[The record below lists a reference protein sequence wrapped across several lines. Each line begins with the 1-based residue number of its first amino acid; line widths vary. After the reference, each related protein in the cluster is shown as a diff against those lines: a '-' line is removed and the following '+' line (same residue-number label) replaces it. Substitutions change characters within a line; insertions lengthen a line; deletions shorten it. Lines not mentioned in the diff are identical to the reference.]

1 MQQKQENPN
10 PAQLLGC
17 LAQPAGGSSLEQPGD
32 IALGATAR
40 EAGAGQERRR
50 LAREVMELSGPAIGE
65 QLLWTAVQM
74 TALIIVGRLGP
85 EAIAAVGVSNQLN
98 WLLTSGFFAL
108 GSGTTTLV
116 SRFIGSGDRALA
128 YEATRQAIV
137 VALGVAILVV
147 ACGFV
152 LTPQLL
158 WFMGAAPDVSPLA
171 SQYLRLSLVASL
183 FLSINTCYAAALR
196 GSGDTKTPFKVG
208 LAGALFNILV
218 MWLLVYGR
226 FGLPQM
232 GVAGAGLGLIISYAL
247 IFGVYSGLFA
257 RDRLAI
263 RLSMLGY
270 RFDTALVRRLLA
282 VGLPAA
288 LEQLLMSG
296 GMTVFARL
304 VMSLGTI
311 AYASHQVSANITSLS
326 YMTGMGF
333 SMAATT
339 LVGRSLGEDRP
350 DRAEAYARMTQRIGI
365 LMMSALAAGFFL
377 LGPILVRFYT
387 DEAEIIQQGAM
398 ILKIAAFA
406 QPAIASYSILAG
418 ALRGAGDT
426 RYPLYI
432 TFAGIWTMRIGTAYV
447 LVNTFHMG
455 LTGVWLAVNL
465 DQWVRTLLVMLRF
478 GSGRWKTVRV

>member
-1 MQQKQENPN
+1 MQPEQADAKATSV
-10 PAQLLGC
+10 AQNRQS
-17 LAQPAGGSSLEQPGD
+17 LAA
-32 IALGATAR
+32 
-40 EAGAGQERRR
+40 
-50 LAREVMELSGPAIGE
+50 EVIQLSGPAIGE

-98 WLLTSGFFAL
+98 WLFTSGFFAL

-116 SRFIGSGDRALA
+116 ARFIGSGDRALA
-128 YEATRQAIV
+128 SEATRQAIV
-137 VALGVAILVV
+137 VALLVAVLVV
-147 ACGFV
+147 AVAFV
-152 LTPQLL
+152 FTPQVL
-158 WFMGAAPDVSPLA
+158 WFMGAAPEVSPLA
-171 SQYLRLSLVASL
+171 SQYLRLSLIASL

-208 LAGALFNILV
+208 LAGALFNIGV

-226 FGLPQM
+226 FGFPKM

-247 IFGVYSGLFA
+247 VFCVYSVLFA
-257 RDRLAI
+257 RDVLGI
-263 RLSMLGY
+263 RLTMRGY
-270 RFDTALVRRLLA
+270 RLDMGLVRRLLS

-311 AYASHQVSANITSLS
+311 AYASHQVSMNITSLS

-333 SMAATT
+333 AMAATT

-350 DRAEAYARMTQRIGI
+350 DRAEAYGKMTQRIGVITMSI
-365 LMMSALAAGFFL
+365 LAVGFFT
-377 LGPILVRFYT
+377 LGPYLVRFYT
-387 DEAEIIQQGAM
+387 NEAEIIRSGAM
-398 ILKIAAFA
+398 VLKIAAFA

-432 TFAGIWTMRIGTAYV
+432 TFAGIWTIRIGAAYL
-447 LVNTFHMG
+447 LVNSFGMG
-455 LTGVWLAVNL
+455 LAGVWVAVNL
-465 DQWVRTLLVMLRF
+465 DQWVRTALVILRF
-478 GSGRWKTVRV
+478 RSGRWKMAKV

>member
-1 MQQKQENPN
+1 MQAEQVD
-10 PAQLLGC
+10 AQ
-17 LAQPAGGSSLEQPGD
+17 
-32 IALGATAR
+32 ALSAA
-40 EAGAGQERRR
+40 QERRG
-50 LAREVMELSGPAIGE
+50 LAAEVIQLSGPAIGE

-85 EAIAAVGVSNQLN
+85 EAIAAVGVANQLN
-98 WLLTSGFFAL
+98 WLFTSGFFAL

-116 SRFIGSGDRALA
+116 ARFTGSGDRALA
-128 YEATRQAIV
+128 SEATRQAVVLALLVAVVV
-137 VALGVAILVV
+137 VAVA
-147 ACGFV
+147 FV
-152 LTPQLL
+152 FTPQVL
-158 WFMGAAPDVSPLA
+158 WFMGTAPEVSPLA

-208 LAGALFNILV
+208 LAGALFNIGV

-226 FGLPQM
+226 FGFPKM

-247 IFGVYSGLFA
+247 VFCVYSVLFA
-257 RDRLAI
+257 RDVLGI
-263 RLSMLGY
+263 RLTMRGY
-270 RFDTALVRRLLA
+270 RLDLGLIRRLLS

-296 GMTVFARL
+296 GMTIFARL

-311 AYASHQVSANITSLS
+311 AYASHQVAANITSLS
-326 YMTGMGF
+326 YMTGIGYA
-333 SMAATT
+333 MAATT

-350 DRAEAYARMTQRIGI
+350 DRAEAYGRMTQRIGVI
-365 LMMSALAAGFFL
+365 TMTILAAGFFT
-377 LGPILVRFYT
+377 LGPYLVRFYT
-387 DEAEIIQQGAM
+387 TEAEIIRSGAM
-398 ILKIAAFA
+398 VLKIAAFA

-432 TFAGIWTMRIGTAYV
+432 TFAGIWTMRIGAAYL
-447 LVNTFHMG
+447 LVNSFGMG
-455 LTGVWLAVNL
+455 LAGVWVAVNL
-465 DQWVRTLLVMLRF
+465 DQWVRAALVILRF
-478 GSGRWKTVRV
+478 RSGRWKMVKV

>member
-1 MQQKQENPN
+1 
-10 PAQLLGC
+10 L
-17 LAQPAGGSSLEQPGD
+17 QPDHVGTNAVEIQGSS
-32 IALGATAR
+32 AR
-40 EAGAGQERRR
+40 G
-50 LAREVMELSGPAIGE
+50 LAAEIVQLSGPAIGE

-85 EAIAAVGVSNQLN
+85 EVIAAVGVSNQLN

-116 SRFIGSGDRALA
+116 ARFIGAGDRAMA
-128 YEATRQAIV
+128 SEATRQAIIV
-137 VALGVAILVV
+137 SLGLAMLVV
-147 ACGFV
+147 AAGFV
-152 LTPQLL
+152 FAPQLL

-183 FLSINTCYAAALR
+183 FLSVNTCYAAALR

-208 LAGALFNILV
+208 LAGAVLNIGV

-226 FGLPQM
+226 FGLPRM
-232 GVAGAGLGLIISYAL
+232 GVGGAGLGMIISYAL
-247 IFGVYSGLFA
+247 VFITFSMLFA
-257 RDRLAI
+257 RDRLGIAVDM
-263 RLSMLGY
+263 RRY
-270 RFDTALVRRLLA
+270 RFDPALVRRLLS

-296 GMTVFARL
+296 GMTIFARL

-333 SMAATT
+333 AMAATT

-350 DRAEAYARMTQRIGI
+350 DRAEAYARMTQRIGVI
-365 LMMSALAAGFFL
+365 TMSVLAAGFFV
-377 LGPILVRFYT
+377 LGPVLVRFYT
-387 DEAEIIQQGAM
+387 NEADIIRQGAM

-432 TFAGIWTMRIGTAYV
+432 TFAGMWTMRIGAAYL
-447 LVNTFHMG
+447 LVRSFGMG
-455 LTGVWLAVNL
+455 LAGVWLAVNL

-478 GSGRWKTVRV
+478 GSGRWKTVKV